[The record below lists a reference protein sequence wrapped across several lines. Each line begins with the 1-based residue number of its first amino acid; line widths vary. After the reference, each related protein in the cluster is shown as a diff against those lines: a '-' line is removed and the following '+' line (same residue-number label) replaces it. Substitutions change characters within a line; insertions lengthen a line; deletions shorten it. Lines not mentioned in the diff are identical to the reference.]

1 MNLLKIIQCNI
12 RGFYNNLNELKV
24 LTEEIKPDVL
34 CLQETHLL
42 ASTKTNYRNFKI
54 IRKDNINCI
63 NASGGVMMCIKNTY
77 HCSKIDIDT
86 NLQAVAAQITI
97 DNENKVTIC
106 SIYLKP
112 YELVDNDTLNLLI

>member
-1 MNLLKIIQCNI
+1 
-12 RGFYNNLNELKV
+12 
-24 LTEEIKPDVL
+24 
-34 CLQETHLL
+34 
-42 ASTKTNYRNFKI
+42 
-54 IRKDNINCI
+54 
-63 NASGGVMMCIKNTY
+63 MMCIKNTY

-112 YELVDNDTLNLLI
+112 YELVDNDTDLNLLIAQLPKPFILTGDINAHNPLWENIAKSNKVGKLLERVLCEIQTTTY